1 MKKIKIIIVDD
12 HILFSQALRGL
23 IDDFEEFEVVKQF
36 SNGQELI
43 DYCDHCESDAKPDII
58 LMDVQMPV
66 VNGIEAT
73 QWITNNYS
81 DIRVLALTMND
92 DEETILKMLRAGAKG
107 YLLKDIHPTV
117 LKMAI
122 IQTYERGFFYTEQ
135 VSETLLHANKIDSKA
150 LNRIDLKPRELELL
164 KYAAKEMTY
173 KEIAEKMFL
182 SPKTIDNYRE
192 KLFYK
197 LDVKSRVGL
206 VLYAIK
212 EGLTDDE

>member
-1 MKKIKIIIVDD
+1 MEKIKIIIVDD

-23 IDDFEEFEVVKQF
+23 ID
-36 SNGQELI
+36 
-43 DYCDHCESDAKPDII
+43 YCEQCKKNEKENIKPDII

-73 QWITNNYS
+73 QRITDNHP
-81 DIRVLALTMND
+81 DIKVLGLTMND
-92 DEETILKMLRAGAKG
+92 NEETILKMLRAGAKG
-107 YLLKDIHPTV
+107 YLLKDIHPSV

-135 VSETLLHANKIDSKA
+135 VSETLLHASKIDSKE
-150 LNRIDLKPRELELL
+150 LKTVDLKPRELELL

-212 EGLTDDE
+212 EGLADDE